1 MERDPEPERQ
11 VTDATTDEA
20 VEPRRVVGVDDDA
33 PDPVVAAT
41 VKSPRP
47 DGLFVAVVVGVMLL
61 LALCAALTLL
71 AANRAPG

>member
-1 MERDPEPERQ
+1 MERDPKPERQ

-20 VEPRRVVGVDDDA
+20 VEPGRVVGVDDEA
-33 PDPVVAAT
+33 PDPVAAAT
-41 VKSPRP
+41 MAGPRP